1 MITTPILVLLTVM
14 VIDITVHIT
23 LEVIRQIGTPPAITT
38 PVGRTKTL
46 GVTMNPEEVQATGI
60 GKCQIKNGN

>member
-1 MITTPILVLLTVM
+1 MVM
-14 VIDITVHIT
+14 DITVHIT